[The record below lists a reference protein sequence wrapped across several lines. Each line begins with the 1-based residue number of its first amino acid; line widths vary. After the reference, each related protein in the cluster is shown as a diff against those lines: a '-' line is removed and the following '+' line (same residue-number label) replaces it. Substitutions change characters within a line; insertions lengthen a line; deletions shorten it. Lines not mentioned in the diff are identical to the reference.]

1 MTVSGIKKICVV
13 GAGIMGHEIAL
24 CAALNGYNVVCTD
37 VNPEAIN
44 KAKKFIDS
52 YLPDRVARGKLSE
65 EITRQAQAN
74 LSFTVNLKEAAG
86 DADVVIEAIIE
97 KLALKRKLFSEL
109 DTICPKHTIL
119 ATNSSFIVSSK
130 IAGATNRPDKVC
142 NMHFFNPALVMKLV
156 EVIRGPHVSEETLN
170 AALELTRSL
179 DKTPVLLKKEI
190 YGFLVNR
197 ILSALIHEA
206 LFLYDMDVA
215 SFEDIDTAVKLGLGH
230 TIGPFQLLDLTGI
243 DLSYTIDMER
253 YQETGDPVHK
263 PSPSIVEK
271 FMKKE
276 WGRKTGKGFY
286 EYQNKS

>member
-37 VNPEAIN
+37 VNPEAIK
-44 KAKKFIDS
+44 KAKEFINS
-52 YLPDRVARGKLSE
+52 YLPDRVTRGKLSG

-74 LSFTVNLKEAAG
+74 LSFTAQLGEAAG
-86 DADVVIEAIIE
+86 DADVVIEAITE

-109 DTICPKHTIL
+109 DKICPKRTIL

-142 NMHFFNPALVMKLV
+142 NMHFFNPVLVMKLV

-170 AALELTRSL
+170 TALALTRSL
-179 DKTPVLLKKEI
+179 GKTPVLLKKEI

-215 SFEDIDTAVKLGLGH
+215 SFEDIDTAVTLGLGH

-271 FMKKE
+271 FIKQE

-286 EYQNKS
+286 DYHDKS